1 MKQQHIV
8 AATLV
13 LLTGLSFQSQ
23 AQSPTVQREVRLISP
38 TTGGNYVGMKAS
50 ASTATYTLSMPATA
64 PTANQV
70 LTVSGITGSAVNLVW
85 NSPDASGW
93 SLTGNAGTS
102 SSTFLGTTDAQ
113 PLVIKTNGSTRMTVA
128 ADGGMTMNSLAGASG
143 AASGSATNEGAVVSD
158 ANGLISK
165 ASYASLVA
173 AGLST
178 STSGLTVGGP
188 FTVSGLLTANSGL
201 IVSGGALNLTGTN
214 PLQLNGLTGNAG
226 EILQSNGAGAPTWS
240 NAFIK
245 GRGLVSVTGNESIV
259 VSATNVDA
267 DDAINVTLEGSSND
281 MAIPSYYIVRTANTG
296 FTIYFSAPF
305 TGSCNW
311 SVVNQ

>member
-8 AATLV
+8 AAALV
-13 LLTGLSFQSQ
+13 LFTGLSIESQ

-38 TTGGNYVGMKAS
+38 STGGNYVGMKAS
-50 ASTATYTLSMPATA
+50 TSTATYTLSMPATL

-70 LTVSGITGSAVNLVW
+70 LTVSGITGSAVNLAW
-85 NSPDASGW
+85 NSPDATGW
-93 SLTGNAGTS
+93 SLTGNAGTT

-128 ADGGMTMNSLAGASG
+128 ADGSMTMNSLSG
-143 AASGSATNEGAVVSD
+143 AAGSASASATNQGAVISD
-158 ANGLISK
+158 ANGLVSK
-165 ASYASLVA
+165 ASYASIVS
-173 AGLST
+173 AGLTNST
-178 STSGLTVGGP
+178 TGLTVAGG
-188 FTVSGLLTANSGL
+188 S
-201 IVSGGALNLTGTN
+201 LNLTGTN
-214 PLQLNGLTGNAG
+214 PLQLNGATGNAG
-226 EILQSNGAGAPTWS
+226 EILQSNGAGAAPTWS
-240 NAFIK
+240 SAFIK
-245 GRGLVSVTGNESIV
+245 GRGLVSATANESIV

-281 MAIPSYYIVRTANTG
+281 MAIPSYYVVRTANTG